1 MGDNMKLMILDKTT
15 NKIRMNRFLDW
26 LIYMIAYSIVLLTV
40 CLLFRKTIIIDEH
53 YFGLWFFIATV
64 IIYILNKTI
73 KPVLIWLTI
82 PLTGMTLGLFYPFI
96 NVFIL
101 NIVDFILGSH
111 FELHGLFMSFIV
123 AVLISIMNAIMDTIV
138 VEPLLRRS
146 KK

>member
-1 MGDNMKLMILDKTT
+1 MKLMILDKTT

-101 NIVDFILGSH
+101 NIVDFILGNH

>member
-1 MGDNMKLMILDKTT
+1 MILDKTT

-26 LIYMIAYSIVLLTV
+26 LIYMIAYSIVLLIV

-101 NIVDFILGSH
+101 NIVDFILGNH
-111 FELHGLFMSFIV
+111 FGLHGLFMSFIV

>member
-1 MGDNMKLMILDKTT
+1 MILDKTT

-101 NIVDFILGSH
+101 NIVDFILGNH

>member
-1 MGDNMKLMILDKTT
+1 MKLMILDKTT